1 MNWLSG
7 YHWKDFK
14 YDGLAVNTQ
23 PILVGEDDL
32 LFTDYDHVLACLK
45 SPIPDLH
52 KYSDLLLEFK
62 QLHGHIDRYNEV
74 VLVKCENRSCCNVF
88 RSKVAKEILGAETR
102 LPSPWR
108 NRNLKGHYNAFLQE
122 VLIMKKKFLAMKVNP
137 QQWKKSLQVQL
148 LLKFSFKISNWKNKT
163 SKHVP
168 SLTKTKCWQ
177 RWKFHCSIAGCQL
190 SFASQPSM
198 SQHQTAECH
207 HARDLPVQLQVP
219 SKGKS
224 HQTSS
229 DILRQ
234 VKTVFTLI

>member
-1 MNWLSG
+1 MSHLGLSGLSKEDLKIKEKIIFDHPMNWLSG

-45 SPIPDLH
+45 SSIPDLR

-62 QLHGHIDRYNEV
+62 QLHDHIDRYNEV
-74 VLVKCENRSCCNVF
+74 VLVKCENRSCCNEF

-108 NRNLKGHYNAFLQE
+108 NRNLKGHYNTFLQE
-122 VLIMKKKFLAMKVNP
+122 VLNEEKSFSDEGQPTAMKKIFAGATFVN
-137 QQWKKSLQVQL
+137 
-148 LLKFSFKISNWKNKT
+148 FFFKISNWKNKT

-177 RWKFHCSIAGCQL
+177 RWKFHCPIAGCQL
-190 SFASQPSM
+190 SFASQPCM
-198 SQHQTAECH
+198 SQHQTAQCH
-207 HARDLPVQLQVP
+207 HARD
-219 SKGKS
+219 
-224 HQTSS
+224 
-229 DILRQ
+229 
-234 VKTVFTLI
+234 

>member
-137 QQWKKSLQVQL
+137 QQWKKIFAGAIFVQI
-148 LLKFSFKISNWKNKT
+148 FF
-163 SKHVP
+163 
-168 SLTKTKCWQ
+168 
-177 RWKFHCSIAGCQL
+177 
-190 SFASQPSM
+190 
-198 SQHQTAECH
+198 
-207 HARDLPVQLQVP
+207 
-219 SKGKS
+219 
-224 HQTSS
+224 
-229 DILRQ
+229 
-234 VKTVFTLI
+234 

>member
-74 VLVKCENRSCCNVF
+74 VLVKCENRSCCNEF
-88 RSKVAKEILGAETR
+88 RSKVVKEILGAETR

-108 NRNLKGHYNAFLQE
+108 NRNLKGHYNTFLQE
-122 VLIMKKKFLAMKVNP
+122 VLNEEKIFSDEGQPTAMKKNFCRCNFCP
-137 QQWKKSLQVQL
+137 NFFFKSATERARHQSMFNHWQKQNAGKDGSFTVLLQVANWVLHRSHPWADIKLLNVIEQEICQYSCRS
-148 LLKFSFKISNWKNKT
+148 LLKAKAIK
-163 SKHVP
+163 P
-168 SLTKTKCWQ
+168 SLIYCD
-177 RWKFHCSIAGCQL
+177 R
-190 SFASQPSM
+190 
-198 SQHQTAECH
+198 
-207 HARDLPVQLQVP
+207 
-219 SKGKS
+219 
-224 HQTSS
+224 
-229 DILRQ
+229 
-234 VKTVFTLI
+234 

>member
-137 QQWKKSLQVQL
+137 QQWKKIFAGAIFVQIFFL
-148 LLKFSFKISNWKNKT
+148 NQQLKEQDIKACSITDKNKMLAKMEVSLSYCRLPIEFCIAAIHELT
-163 SKHVP
+163 SN
-168 SLTKTKCWQ
+168 CWMSSSK
-177 RWKFHCSIAGCQL
+177 R
-190 SFASQPSM
+190 FAS
-198 SQHQTAECH
+198 
-207 HARDLPVQLQVP
+207 
-219 SKGKS
+219 
-224 HQTSS
+224 
-229 DILRQ
+229 
-234 VKTVFTLI
+234 TVAGPF